1 MNKAGEKPLSLI
13 ENGKAKPA
21 PKSSDLL
28 AEADLSRFDKAK
40 KKKKTTIARTTVSV
54 MHKVATASKQTTAQ
68 KTNSREKAVKTK
80 TDSKET
86 TVQTVSKTTADATTT
101 VLAHN
106 REKTIR
112 ERPIKQKPT
121 RP

>member
-1 MNKAGEKPLSLI
+1 
-13 ENGKAKPA
+13 
-21 PKSSDLL
+21 
-28 AEADLSRFDKAK
+28 
-40 KKKKTTIARTTVSV
+40 
-54 MHKVATASKQTTAQ
+54 MHNETTASKQTTEQ
-68 KTNSREKAVKTK
+68 KTNSREKTVKTK

-86 TVQTVSKTTADATTT
+86 TVQAVSKTTADATTT